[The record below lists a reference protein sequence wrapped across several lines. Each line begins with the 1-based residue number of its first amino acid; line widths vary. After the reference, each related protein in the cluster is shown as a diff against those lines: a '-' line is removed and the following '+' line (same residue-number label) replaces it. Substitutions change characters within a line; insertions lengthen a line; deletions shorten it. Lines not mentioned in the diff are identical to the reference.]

1 MLAILCEIY
10 VFLRKPQCEDY
21 RKVKKMYKLHEFFLC
36 KNCYYVDTWKF
47 EISAYSVLLGHC
59 AISARSKRASDS
71 AFLLIYGFFLQF
83 IATCITTLL
92 QCSVTQNNVF

>member
-10 VFLRKPQCEDY
+10 VFLRKPQCEDH
-21 RKVKKMYKLHEFFLC
+21 RKVKKMYKLHEFFYVNIVT
-36 KNCYYVDTWKF
+36 KNYVDTWKF

-71 AFLLIYGFFLQF
+71 AFLLIYGFFFNL
-83 IATCITTLL
+83 
-92 QCSVTQNNVF
+92 